1 MRTLAKAATRSL
13 VALCVVMVLAMAAVA
28 TIGTLGTRL
37 AERQGSTI
45 AGDQLTTAVVTG
57 QLAQDMD
64 AVYRIGEAALRSAD
78 PATRSRLL
86 GTLYTSLV
94 PAVDAHLFSLQRLH
108 VARSGGRT
116 RRPCAVQPAVDR
128 RP

>member
-1 MRTLAKAATRSL
+1 MVVALAAIGTLATRS
-13 VALCVVMVLAMAAVA
+13 AV
-28 TIGTLGTRL
+28 
-37 AERQGSTI
+37 RQGNAI

-57 QLAQDMD
+57 QLARDMD
-64 AVYRIGEAALRSAD
+64 VAYAAGEAVVRSAD

-94 PAVDAHLFSLQRLH
+94 PAVDAQLLLAGTA
-108 VARSGGRT
+108 ARRRSAGRA
-116 RRPCAVQPAVDR
+116 RRRGAVHPAVDR